1 MLAGGLDFAG
11 NLEFLLMIQ
20 MQWDLGGLK
29 KKNWPLQFGNPSFVA
44 AVVWRLGGS

>member
-11 NLEFLLMIQ
+11 NLEFLPMMQ
-20 MQWDLGGLK
+20 MQWDLGGL